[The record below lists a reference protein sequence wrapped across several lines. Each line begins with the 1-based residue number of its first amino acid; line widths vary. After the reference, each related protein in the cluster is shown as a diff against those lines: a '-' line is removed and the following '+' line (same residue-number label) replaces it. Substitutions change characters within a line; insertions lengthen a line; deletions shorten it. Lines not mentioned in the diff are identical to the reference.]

1 VRRGFFIVLALVLLA
16 PAVAWADKQIDATPG
31 NRFSGDSYTMDQG
44 EKLVFHNGDTVT
56 HDVTA
61 SQKGPDGKPLF
72 SSGSVDGGKS
82 APVDGSQYLTEG
94 HYEFV
99 CTIHPN
105 MKAMLM
111 VTGNGTPAQRPGG
124 SGAANTPAGA
134 KDTKAPD
141 LGLRIVSRGVRIA
154 RTRHALTVR
163 LTLSESAHVMLKA
176 VARPKVNGRLVT
188 IAKTEK
194 HLAAGTSRVRVKL
207 TRAGRAALRGKRHL
221 AVIVTGRAMDAAGN
235 DTTEVH
241 GKTLGR

>member
-1 VRRGFFIVLALVLLA
+1 MATRINDTRRTPPCPRTTVPDCKADKRSGTVTTVRRGILVVLALLLLV

-61 SQKGPDGKPLF
+61 TQKGPDGKPLF
-72 SSGSVDGGKS
+72 SSGLVDAGKS

-94 HYEFV
+94 HYEFI

-111 VTGNGTPAQRPGG
+111 VTGNGTPAQRPGT
-124 SGAANTPAGA
+124 SGTSAPSTA

-141 LGLRIVSRGVRIA
+141 LALRIVSRGVHVA
-154 RTRHALTVR
+154 RTRHA
-163 LTLSESAHVMLKA
+163 
-176 VARPKVNGRLVT
+176 
-188 IAKTEK
+188 
-194 HLAAGTSRVRVKL
+194 
-207 TRAGRAALRGKRHL
+207 
-221 AVIVTGRAMDAAGN
+221 
-235 DTTEVH
+235 
-241 GKTLGR
+241 

>member
-1 VRRGFFIVLALVLLA
+1 VRRGILVVLALLLLV

-61 SQKGPDGKPLF
+61 TQKGPDGKPLF
-72 SSGSVDGGKS
+72 SSGSVDAGKS

-94 HYEFV
+94 HYEFI

-111 VTGNGTPAQRPGG
+111 VTGNGTPAQRPGT
-124 SGAANTPAGA
+124 SGTSAPSTA
-134 KDTKAPD
+134 KDTTAPD
-141 LGLRIVSRGVRIA
+141 LALRIVSRGVHVA
-154 RTRHALTVR
+154 RTRHALVVR
-163 LTLSESAHVMLKA
+163 LTLDEPAHVMLKA
-176 VARPKVNGRLVT
+176 VARPRVDGRLVT
-188 IAKTEK
+188 IAKTEQ
-194 HLAAGTSRVRVKL
+194 HLAAGTRRVRVKL
-207 TRAGRAALRGKRHL
+207 TRAGRAALRGKNHL

-235 DTTEVH
+235 DTTEAH
-241 GKTLGR
+241 GRTLGR

>member
-1 VRRGFFIVLALVLLA
+1 MLALLLLLV

-44 EKLVFHNGDTVT
+44 EKLVFHNGDTVA

-72 SSGSVDGGKS
+72 SSGSVDAGKS

-94 HYEFV
+94 HYEFI

-124 SGAANTPAGA
+124 SGANTTPSGA

-141 LGLRIVSRGVRIA
+141 LTVRIVSRGVHIA
-154 RTRHALTVR
+154 RVRHALTVR
-163 LTLSESAHVMLKA
+163 LTLSEPAHVMLKA

-188 IAKTEK
+188 IARTEK
-194 HLAAGTSRVRVKL
+194 HLAAGTSRVRLTL
-207 TRAGRAALRGKRHL
+207 TRAGRAAMRGKRHL

>member
-1 VRRGFFIVLALVLLA
+1 MLALLLLL

-61 SQKGPDGKPLF
+61 TQKGPDGKPLF

-94 HYEFV
+94 HYEFI

-124 SGAANTPAGA
+124 GGSTSTPSGA

-141 LGLRIVSRGVRIA
+141 LALRIVSRGARVA

-163 LTLSESAHVMLKA
+163 VTLDEPAHVMLKA

-188 IAKTEK
+188 IAKIDK
-194 HLAAGTSRVRVKL
+194 HLAAGAHRVRVRL
-207 TRAGRAALRGKRHL
+207 TRAGRLALRSRRHL

-235 DTTEVH
+235 DTTAEH
-241 GKTLGR
+241 GRTLGR

>member
-1 VRRGFFIVLALVLLA
+1 MLALLLA
-16 PAVAWADKQIDATPG
+16 VPAVAWADKQIDATPG
-31 NRFSGDSYTMDQG
+31 NRFSGDTYTMDQG

-61 SQKGPDGKPLF
+61 TQKGSDGKPMF
-72 SSGSVDGGKS
+72 SSGSVDAGKS

-94 HYEFV
+94 HYEFI
-99 CTIHPN
+99 CSIHPN

-111 VTGNGTPAQRPGG
+111 VTGNGTPAQRPGS
-124 SGAANTPAGA
+124 SGMSTPSAA

-141 LGLRIVSRGVRIA
+141 LALRIVSRGVRVA

-163 LTLSESAHVMLKA
+163 VTLSEPAHVMLKA
-176 VARPKVNGRLVT
+176 VARPRVNGKLVT

-194 HLAAGTSRVRVKL
+194 HLAAGAHRVRVKL
-207 TRAGRAALRGKRHL
+207 TPAGRAALHGKRHL

-235 DTTEVH
+235 DTTEQH
-241 GKTLGR
+241 GRTLGR